1 MILLH
6 NEIKI
11 HIYYLTRCR
20 HIHEAVFQHSF
31 TLIINW
37 SSSVTQGNSKEW
49 FSAVSKEKRST
60 KTLKLWHLKVFK
72 GLRYQSQRLFT
83 LQFFP
88 SKVIENQTREEE
100 EEEEEEEKE

>member
-1 MILLH
+1 MWAF
-6 NEIKI
+6 K
-11 HIYYLTRCR
+11 
-20 HIHEAVFQHSF
+20 
-31 TLIINW
+31 
-37 SSSVTQGNSKEW
+37 KW

-60 KTLKLWHLKVFK
+60 NTLKLLHLKVFE

-100 EEEEEEEKE
+100 EEEEEEKE